1 MGDYN
6 PVQDRLADVQE
17 LVLLVWDDQ
26 DGLVEDIPFVVNYYW
41 ETILPGGNPE
51 VAKQAAASYFQALV
65 ERRLES
71 KLQPKKKVKR
81 DATRKSV

>member
-71 KLQPKKKVKR
+71 KVLSKKAKKGQPNGR
-81 DATRKSV
+81 S